1 MGEFRREVL
10 PARPAPSLGLTA
22 PLVVLMGTLFVT
34 VAMAAM
40 AMIPRATP
48 RCHGRV
54 TPIQAPPAVRAA
66 RVAAAPVAAPDVDRV
81 QCRAPIH
88 RANPDGTVAVTFS
101 LCAGP
106 SFVAPR

>member
-40 AMIPRATP
+40 AMVPRTTP

-54 TPIQAPPAVRAA
+54 TPIHPPPAVRTAPAA
-66 RVAAAPVAAPDVDRV
+66 PAPVAAPELDRV
-81 QCRAPIH
+81 QCRAPVH

-106 SFVAPR
+106 SIVAPR